1 MPLYKRKII
10 KRISVEYSSV
20 LTEGL
25 LNAYQLGYPLAAV
38 LDTAGI
44 EFPEMFHTNGLEVS
58 YDITFGGA
66 EQLSMHNGR
75 DCVLIVRRTGLIMLT
90 FTNPTAIQQYIGR
103 GRFKISTDANT
114 LKTMW
119 IDSKTLEPQF
129 K

>member
-10 KRISVEYSSV
+10 KRTPIEYNSV
-20 LTEGL
+20 LMEGL
-25 LNAYQLGYPLAAV
+25 LKAYQLGYPLSV
-38 LDTAGI
+38 TLDTAGI

-75 DCVLIVRRTGLIMLT
+75 DCILIVRRTGLIMLT
-90 FTNPTAIQQYIGR
+90 FTNPTAVQQYIGR